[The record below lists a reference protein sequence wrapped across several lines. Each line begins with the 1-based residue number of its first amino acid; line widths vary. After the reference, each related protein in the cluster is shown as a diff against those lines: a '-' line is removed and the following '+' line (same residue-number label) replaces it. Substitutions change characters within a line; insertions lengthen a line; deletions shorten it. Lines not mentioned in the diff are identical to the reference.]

1 MEETLEKFKD
11 LLKYT
16 LAENHRIDKSSL
28 LENFSIIN
36 DYSAEEVY
44 EELKNLIENLLVSKE
59 SLKSTQKFSK
69 IPSHIHFTDLP
80 TERNLLLRQNLK
92 FQMREIQNKYIS
104 KVSKLLKV
112 NPIKITPSPIKYL
125 AKPHERKSSSF
136 KSLNRRHPGTVRDYD
151 DYKKVLISE
160 LTNKISK
167 IPQPVKKKVTHFRS
181 PSEFILC

>member
-92 FQMREIQNKYIS
+92 FQMREIVLIIS
-104 KVSKLLKV
+104 FSSLLVFVIVFSMDAGNWKVRVYTWTFHSDFFRLLFFLKVSK
-112 NPIKITPSPIKYL
+112 TC
-125 AKPHERKSSSF
+125 
-136 KSLNRRHPGTVRDYD
+136 
-151 DYKKVLISE
+151 LI
-160 LTNKISK
+160 
-167 IPQPVKKKVTHFRS
+167 V
-181 PSEFILC
+181 

>member
-1 MEETLEKFKD
+1 
-11 LLKYT
+11 
-16 LAENHRIDKSSL
+16 
-28 LENFSIIN
+28 
-36 DYSAEEVY
+36 
-44 EELKNLIENLLVSKE
+44 
-59 SLKSTQKFSK
+59 
-69 IPSHIHFTDLP
+69 
-80 TERNLLLRQNLK
+80 
-92 FQMREIQNKYIS
+92 MREIQNKYIS